1 MVGNGGNNMDRRSRP
16 SWGKVLYE
24 QYLDQANGYRL
35 SMLSIDDAPDESES
49 DEDEELEESW
59 TPTFRK

>member
-1 MVGNGGNNMDRRSRP
+1 
-16 SWGKVLYE
+16 
-24 QYLDQANGYRL
+24 
-35 SMLSIDDAPDESES
+35 MLSIDDAPDESES